1 MSFAGCHFRSALGQR
16 PFAAA
21 FGAAALLLIAAAPG
35 EAQPTSKSQTH
46 SQSQSAGPISDQK
59 IDAAAKAMAQVSN
72 VRESYEKKI
81 ASASDAD
88 KGKLMNEAGHAM
100 TKAVTDRGLTVAEY
114 NAIVDRAKTDPDIR
128 HKLVAHLPPDNN
140 R

>member
-1 MSFAGCHFRSALGQR
+1 MSFAGYRFRPALGQR
-16 PFAAA
+16 PIAAA
-21 FGAAALLLIAAAPG
+21 FGAAALLLVAASPG
-35 EAQPTSKSQTH
+35 QAQPTSKTQ
-46 SQSQSAGPISDQK
+46 SQSQTAAPAITDQK
-59 IDAAAKAMAQVSN
+59 IDATAKAMAQVSS
-72 VRESYEKKI
+72 VRQSYEKKI

-100 TKAVTDRGLTVAEY
+100 TKAVTDRGLSVAEY
-114 NAIVDRAKTDPDIR
+114 NAIVDRAKTDPEIR